1 MTFSTTIEG
10 ANQRRYLKKWNTFYL
25 AFQQDFINYLQTFME
40 FTRNWVAEL
49 LGCQVLQVELTTGV
63 WEFCFDLW
71 SRQNRILFNNKETLR
86 DLTIDTMCNKIINGI
101 KMTNTDPFCGM
112 DHQKSKFSLIYGIFS
127 VGGCWGQ
134 PMLLFWKLV
143 DETQIL

>member
-1 MTFSTTIEG
+1 MECKTYSALIT
-10 ANQRRYLKKWNTFYL
+10 RHLKKTLSIF
-25 AFQQDFINYLQTFME
+25 NYLQTFME
-40 FTRNWVAEL
+40 FTRFNCVAEL

-86 DLTIDTMCNKIINGI
+86 DLTIDTMWNKIINGI

-112 DHQKSKFSLIYGIFS
+112 DHQKSKFSLIYGTFS

-134 PMLLFWKLV
+134 PMLLF
-143 DETQIL
+143 